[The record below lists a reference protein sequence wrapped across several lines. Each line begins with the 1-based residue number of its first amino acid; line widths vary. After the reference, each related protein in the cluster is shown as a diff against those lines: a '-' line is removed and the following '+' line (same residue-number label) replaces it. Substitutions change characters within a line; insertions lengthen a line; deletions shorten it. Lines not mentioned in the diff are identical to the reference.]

1 MKQFLKFLEN
11 TLAPLGEKIGKQRHL
26 KALREGI
33 MMAMPLVLIGSFFVL
48 IKDFPIE
55 SWTNWLK
62 ETYGLYDLFD
72 MMANNSFGLMAL
84 ITAFGIAYRLAESY
98 DTDG

>member
-1 MKQFLKFLEN
+1 MKRFLDFLEN

-48 IKDFPIE
+48 IKDFPIA
-55 SWTNWLK
+55 SWTNWLR
-62 ETYGLYDLFD
+62 ETGDLYGLLNT
-72 MMANNSFGLMAL
+72 MANNSFV
-84 ITAFGIAYRLAESY
+84 
-98 DTDG
+98 